1 MTKLNTLIRRFNHC
15 VEEVVPEGYILQGSV
30 MRRHLQ
36 RTGSRG
42 PKAYGPYFL
51 WTRKVDNKTV
61 TLALTYEQAQIIE
74 QAVRANR
81 QMEQRLAKLRAL
93 SQQII
98 FAITPCVTKRK
109 RAKQGA

>member
-1 MTKLNTLIRRFNHC
+1 VTKLNDLIRRFNQC
-15 VEEVVPEGYILQGSV
+15 VKAVASEGYVLQGSV

-51 WTRKVDNKTV
+51 WTRKVENKTV
-61 TLALTYEQAQIIE
+61 THALTREQAQIIA
-74 QAVRANR
+74 QAVRTNR
-81 QMEQRLAKLRAL
+81 QLEQRLAKLRAL

-98 FAITPCVTKRK
+98 FAITPCVAKRK
-109 RAKQGA
+109 RPQ